1 MSEPR
6 EVGKRTTLG
15 LYVTAAEAYEK
26 WKAAPGTVKIIDVR
40 TPEEYAFIGHPEMV
54 WNVPLFFVTYWR
66 KDGKMEH
73 GVNKNPEFVSEIEK
87 FAEKTD
93 PLLLMCR
100 SGERSAMA
108 INVLA
113 QAGFTN
119 AFNITD
125 GMEGS
130 KVEDPENV
138 YFGKRMKN
146 GWKNAGMPW
155 TYTLDPEKIMLAEGT
170 SKQTLPV

>member
-1 MSEPR
+1 
-6 EVGKRTTLG
+6 
-15 LYVTAAEAYEK
+15 
-26 WKAAPGTVKIIDVR
+26 
-40 TPEEYAFIGHPEMV
+40 
-54 WNVPLFFVTYWR
+54 
-66 KDGKMEH
+66 
-73 GVNKNPEFVSEIEK
+73 
-87 FAEKTD
+87 
-93 PLLLMCR
+93 
-100 SGERSAMA
+100 MA

-113 QAGFTN
+113 KAGFTN
-119 AFNITD
+119 AYNITD

-146 GWKNAGMPW
+146 GWKNSGMPW